1 MFVSLGRTQTWRF
14 HTKLYKFWWHT
25 FANTGN
31 AQMKNSRDL
40 IFGEVGYYQ
49 SSIVSQILDLI
60 HWMVTIFSFDYGLVK
75 TENRILRVKNNFKD
89 ETEGQNW
96 HLSNLVKHSLRFPRP
111 KTRLCHICKSWNARE
126 KGKMTFNRIFN
137 PRTVQYTRI
146 SCVN

>member
-1 MFVSLGRTQTWRF
+1 MLCPSQGHKHGVSIQSSINFGDTLLQITREWKIAETWFLARLF
-14 HTKLYKFWWHT
+14 T
-25 FANTGN
+25 
-31 AQMKNSRDL
+31 
-40 IFGEVGYYQ
+40 YQ
-49 SSIVSQILDLI
+49 SSIASQILDLI
-60 HWMVTIFSFDYGLVK
+60 HWMVTIFSFDHGLVK

-89 ETEGQNW
+89 VTEGQNW